1 MKRRLAYACLCN
13 CGCGLGHRRAR
24 IVFWLVR
31 TPGPQALLASFC
43 GFSDTFSVCAV
54 PLRHSHDRSAT
65 HNRFASS
72 RPQGCHS
79 TTYLSASAQPAACLL
94 RLMASF
100 GPVAIKPP
108 ELGDLTSKGQD
119 PAGCVLAVSLGV
131 VAGGAAG
138 IVAADN
144 LKAPTRRSRAF
155 VGLTVGALMS
165 ALVTTTCA
173 KRCPTGARLA
183 LCSLTLGGALG
194 LYGASTLG
202 LPARRKRPPERDK
215 DKDGD
220 NGEDASATAGTP
232 SPRGT

>member
-1 MKRRLAYACLCN
+1 ML
-13 CGCGLGHRRAR
+13 GLFGSCAPGHKA
-24 IVFWLVR
+24 F
-31 TPGPQALLASFC
+31 SFC
-43 GFSDTFSVCAV
+43 GFSDTFSVCARAA
-54 PLRHSHDRSAT
+54 PLARSLGDAQ
-65 HNRFASS
+65 SLCEQP
-72 RPQGCHS
+72 PQGCHS

-144 LKAPTRRSRAF
+144 LKAPRGGAAPF

-173 KRCPTGARLA
+173 RGAPPGPGWPCA
-183 LCSLTLGGALG
+183 
-194 LYGASTLG
+194 ASRSAARSACT
-202 LPARRKRPPERDK
+202 ARRRWGCPRVGKGR
-215 DKDGD
+215 
-220 NGEDASATAGTP
+220 
-232 SPRGT
+232 PRGTRTRTGITVRMQVRRRELLATVRRRVCCVSWNRRAEDNMT

>member
-1 MKRRLAYACLCN
+1 M
-13 CGCGLGHRRAR
+13 
-24 IVFWLVR
+24 
-31 TPGPQALLASFC
+31 
-43 GFSDTFSVCAV
+43 
-54 PLRHSHDRSAT
+54 
-65 HNRFASS
+65 
-72 RPQGCHS
+72 
-79 TTYLSASAQPAACLL
+79 L
-94 RLMASF
+94 RLMATF

-119 PAGCVLAVSLGV
+119 PAGCLLAVSLGV

-215 DKDGD
+215 DKDGN

>member
-1 MKRRLAYACLCN
+1 
-13 CGCGLGHRRAR
+13 
-24 IVFWLVR
+24 
-31 TPGPQALLASFC
+31 
-43 GFSDTFSVCAV
+43 
-54 PLRHSHDRSAT
+54 
-65 HNRFASS
+65 
-72 RPQGCHS
+72 
-79 TTYLSASAQPAACLL
+79 
-94 RLMASF
+94 MASF

-119 PAGCVLAVSLGV
+119 PAGCVLAMSLGV

-202 LPARRKRPPERDK
+202 LPARRKRPPEKGK
-215 DKDGD
+215 DKDGE
-220 NGEDASATAGTP
+220 NGEDASATPGSAATP
-232 SPRGT
+232 GIAHRTP

>member
-1 MKRRLAYACLCN
+1 M
-13 CGCGLGHRRAR
+13 
-24 IVFWLVR
+24 
-31 TPGPQALLASFC
+31 
-43 GFSDTFSVCAV
+43 
-54 PLRHSHDRSAT
+54 
-65 HNRFASS
+65 
-72 RPQGCHS
+72 
-79 TTYLSASAQPAACLL
+79 
-94 RLMASF
+94 
-100 GPVAIKPP
+100 
-108 ELGDLTSKGQD
+108 
-119 PAGCVLAVSLGV
+119 SLGV

-202 LPARRKRPPERDK
+202 LPARRKRPPEKGK
-215 DKDGD
+215 DANADGE
-220 NGEDASATAGTP
+220 NGADASATAGSAATAGIAHRTP
-232 SPRGT
+232 

>member
-1 MKRRLAYACLCN
+1 MAREHLATRR
-13 CGCGLGHRRAR
+13 
-24 IVFWLVR
+24 F
-31 TPGPQALLASFC
+31 LASFG

-72 RPQGCHS
+72 RVPA
-79 TTYLSASAQPAACLL
+79 TYLSASAL
-94 RLMASF
+94 RLMATF

-119 PAGCVLAVSLGV
+119 PAGCLLAVSLGV

-215 DKDGD
+215 EKDGD